1 VLFDLV
7 HPVFNGREAITVGY
21 IIGNDDA
28 VGSLVVAA
36 SYGFE
41 AFLTSGV
48 PLEVQVNG
56 LLIKEEIDQ
65 NSGMKEID
73 LQSRA

>member
-1 VLFDLV
+1 MLFDLI
-7 HPVFNGREAITVGY
+7 HPVFNGREAVTVGY

-48 PLEVQVNG
+48 PLEAQING
-56 LLIKEEIDQ
+56 LLKIKEIDQ
-65 NSGMKEID
+65 NSGMKEMD
-73 LQSRA
+73 LQSKA